1 MNITLGS
8 LIGNFIL
15 VAGSFL
21 LLIVLIKKFAWDNIT
36 STFEQRAKKISDD
49 IDGAESARQKAED
62 LAQKRETKLAGSRQ
76 EATTIIENAK
86 ETAEKNKAG
95 ILADAADEAGR
106 LKEKANQEIA
116 QTKAE
121 AMNSIKGDVADLTVN
136 LASKILG
143 QKLDQEAHKELIDRY
158 IDKLGDA

>member
-62 LAQKRETKLAGSRQ
+62 LAQKRETELAGSRQ

-143 QKLDQEAHKELIDRY
+143 QKLEQEAHKELIDRY